1 MNSLHVCSEFDG
13 GFMNKRSEIVKQG
26 ISEIE
31 IMEEQQFYEDVRL
44 ILQQAREQAYSNVS
58 AIMTYAYWNVGQRI
72 VEQEQLGKR
81 KAKYG
86 SYLIRNL
93 SKKLS
98 DEFGTGFSVAN
109 LRNCRQFY
117 LTFPKDSYGFSMA
130 GKVTWSHLRDIM
142 RISDEEERNFYL
154 NEVANE
160 NWSVKT
166 LERNIK
172 SGYYKRML
180 STQLPDRENKALEFV
195 KDPFVLEFMGVGQS
209 VSQLESDLETAI
221 INNLQKFLLEMGK
234 GFSFVGRQMR
244 ICTETTD
251 FYIDLVFYNFIL
263 KCFVIIDL
271 KTTKLTHQDIG
282 QMDMYVRMFDDLK
295 RRDDDNPTIGIIFC
309 TDKDETI
316 VKYSVLQ
323 ESQQIFASKYMT
335 VLPTVEELQKE
346 LERNQLIYK
355 WEN

>member
-1 MNSLHVCSEFDG
+1 MEKKSELL
-13 GFMNKRSEIVKQG
+13 KQESSEILITK
-26 ISEIE
+26 
-31 IMEEQQFYEDVRL
+31 EQQFYEDVRL
-44 ILQQAREQAYSNVS
+44 ILQRARKEAYNS
-58 AIMTYAYWNVGQRI
+58 ANSIMTYAYWNVGRRI
-72 VEQEQLGKR
+72 VEQEQYGKI
-81 KAKYG
+81 KTKYG
-86 SYLIRNL
+86 SYLIKNL
-93 SKKLS
+93 SEQLS

-117 LTFPKDSYGFSMA
+117 LVFPKDSYGFSMA
-130 GKVTWSHLRDIM
+130 GKISWSHLRSIM
-142 RISDEEERNFYL
+142 RISHEEERNFYL
-154 NEVANE
+154 KETLTE
-160 NWSVKT
+160 NWSVRV

-180 STQLPDRENKALEFV
+180 STQLPDKENEVLEFV
-195 KDPFVLEFMGVGQS
+195 KDPFVLEFMGATPNI
-209 VSQLESDLETAI
+209 SQLESDLETAI

-251 FYIDLVFYNFIL
+251 FYIDLVFYNYIL
-263 KCFVIIDL
+263 KCFVVIDL
-271 KTTKLTHQDIG
+271 KTKKLTHQDIG

-295 RRDDDNPTIGIIFC
+295 RREDDNPTIGIIFC

-316 VKYSVLQ
+316 VKYSVLH

-346 LERNQLIYK
+346 LERNQLIYDSRK
-355 WEN
+355 

>member
-1 MNSLHVCSEFDG
+1 MEKESELSKQESLELIITA
-13 GFMNKRSEIVKQG
+13 N
-26 ISEIE
+26 
-31 IMEEQQFYEDVRL
+31 EQQFYEDVRF
-44 ILQQAREQAYSNVS
+44 ILQQAREQAYNS
-58 AIMTYAYWNVGQRI
+58 ANGIMTYAYWNVGRRI
-72 VEQEQLGKR
+72 VEQEQCGEK
-81 KAKYG
+81 KARYG
-86 SYLIRNL
+86 SYLIKNL
-93 SKKLS
+93 SKQLS
-98 DEFGTGFSVAN
+98 DEFGTGFSAAN

-117 LTFPKDSYGFSMA
+117 LTFPKESYGFSIA
-130 GKVTWSHLRDIM
+130 GKVSWSHLRIIM
-142 RISDEEERNFYL
+142 RISDEDERNFYL
-154 NEVANE
+154 NEVTTE
-160 NWSVKT
+160 NWSVRI

-180 STQLPDRENKALEFV
+180 STQLPDKENKALDFV
-195 KDPFVLEFMGVGQS
+195 KDPFVLEFMGVPQNIYHM
-209 VSQLESDLETAI
+209 ESDLETAI

-251 FYIDLVFYNFIL
+251 FYIDLVFYNYIL

-271 KTTKLTHQDIG
+271 KTKKLTHQDIG

-295 RRDDDNPTIGIIFC
+295 RREDDNPTIGIIFC

-316 VKYSVLQ
+316 VKYSILH

-346 LERNQLIYK
+346 LERNQLIYDNGK
-355 WEN
+355 

>member
-1 MNSLHVCSEFDG
+1 MDEKNRIEKK
-13 GFMNKRSEIVKQG
+13 NY
-26 ISEIE
+26 EIE
-31 IMEEQQFYEDVRL
+31 DQREKQLYEDIRE
-44 ILQQAREQAYSNVS
+44 ILYKAREQAYKNASS
-58 AIMTYAYWNVGQRI
+58 IMTYAYWNVGKRI
-72 VEQEQLGKR
+72 VEEEQLGNE

-86 SYLIRNL
+86 SYLIKNL
-93 SKKLS
+93 SKELT
-98 DEFGTGFSVAN
+98 DEFGTGFSIAS
-109 LRNCRQFY
+109 LKNCRRFY
-117 LTFPKDSYGFSMA
+117 LTFPQESYGYT
-130 GKVTWSHLRDIM
+130 KIREVPWSHLRNIM
-142 RISDEEERNFYL
+142 RIPDEEERNFYL
-154 NEVANE
+154 SEVANE

-180 STQLPDRENKALEFV
+180 STQLPERENKALEFV

-209 VSQLESDLETAI
+209 ATQLESNLETAI
-221 INNLQKFLLEMGK
+221 ISNLQKFLLEMGK

-251 FYIDLVFYNFIL
+251 FYIDLVFYNYIL
-263 KCFVIIDL
+263 KCFVVIDL

-295 RRDDDNPTIGIIFC
+295 RREDDNPTIGIIFC
-309 TDKDETI
+309 TDKDETM

-335 VLPTVEELQKE
+335 VLPTVEELQRE
-346 LERNQLIYK
+346 LERNQLIY
-355 WEN
+355 NQRQYT

>member
-1 MNSLHVCSEFDG
+1 MIATD
-13 GFMNKRSEIVKQG
+13 
-26 ISEIE
+26 
-31 IMEEQQFYEDVRL
+31 EEQFYEDVRF
-44 ILQQAREQAYSNVS
+44 ILLQAREQAYSS
-58 AIMTYAYWNVGQRI
+58 ASGIMTYTYWNVGRRI
-72 VEQEQLGKR
+72 VEQEQYGEK
-81 KAKYG
+81 KARYG
-86 SYLIRNL
+86 SYLIKNL
-93 SKKLS
+93 SKQLS

-117 LTFPKDSYGFSMA
+117 LIFLEDSYGFSIV
-130 GKVTWSHLRDIM
+130 GKIPWSHLRSIM

-154 NEVANE
+154 NEVVTE
-160 NWSVKT
+160 NWSVRV

-180 STQLPDRENKALEFV
+180 STQLHDKENKALEFV
-195 KDPFVLEFMGVGQS
+195 KDPFVLEFMGIAQNINH
-209 VSQLESDLETAI
+209 LESDLETAI

-251 FYIDLVFYNFIL
+251 FYIDLVFYNYIL

-271 KTTKLTHQDIG
+271 KTKKLIHRDIG

-295 RRDDDNPTIGIIFC
+295 RREDDNPTIGIIFC

-316 VKYSVLQ
+316 VKYSVLH

-335 VLPTVEELQKE
+335 ILPTVEELQRE
-346 LERNQLIYK
+346 LERNQLIYDCDK
-355 WEN
+355 

>member
-1 MNSLHVCSEFDG
+1 MN
-13 GFMNKRSEIVKQG
+13 NKNEVIRKDNATI
-26 ISEIE
+26 ILA
-31 IMEEQQFYEDVRL
+31 EEKQFYEDIRE
-44 ILQQAREQAYSNVS
+44 ILCQAREQAYKNASG
-58 AIMTYAYWNVGQRI
+58 IMTYAYWNVGRKI
-72 VEQEQLGKR
+72 VEQEQLGKER
-81 KAKYG
+81 AAYG
-86 SYLIRNL
+86 SYLIKNL
-93 SKKLS
+93 SRELS
-98 DEFGTGFSVAN
+98 DEFGTGFSIAS
-109 LRNCRQFY
+109 LKNCRRFY
-117 LTFPKDSYGFSMA
+117 LTFPQESYGYRMIN
-130 GKVTWSHLRDIM
+130 KVTWSHLRDIM

-180 STQLPDRENKALEFV
+180 STQLPDKENKTLEFV
-195 KDPFVLEFMGVGQS
+195 KDPFVLEFMGAGQNA
-209 VSQLESDLETAI
+209 SQLESDLETAI
-221 INNLQKFLLEMGK
+221 INNLQNFLLEMGK

-263 KCFVIIDL
+263 KCFVVIDL

-335 VLPTVEELQKE
+335 VLPTVEELQRE
-346 LERNQLIYK
+346 LERNQLIYRQ
-355 WEN
+355 ED

>member
-1 MNSLHVCSEFDG
+1 MEKKSELL
-13 GFMNKRSEIVKQG
+13 KQESSEILITK
-26 ISEIE
+26 
-31 IMEEQQFYEDVRL
+31 EQQFYEDVRL
-44 ILQQAREQAYSNVS
+44 ILQRARKEAYNS
-58 AIMTYAYWNVGQRI
+58 ANSIMTYAYWNVGRRI
-72 VEQEQLGKR
+72 VEQEQYGKI
-81 KAKYG
+81 KTKYG
-86 SYLIRNL
+86 SYLIKNL
-93 SKKLS
+93 SEQLS

-117 LTFPKDSYGFSMA
+117 LVFPKDSYGFSMA
-130 GKVTWSHLRDIM
+130 GKISWSHLRSIM
-142 RISDEEERNFYL
+142 RISHEEERNFYL
-154 NEVANE
+154 KETLTE
-160 NWSVKT
+160 NWSVRV

-180 STQLPDRENKALEFV
+180 STQLPDKENEVLEFV
-195 KDPFVLEFMGVGQS
+195 KDPFVLEFMGATS
-209 VSQLESDLETAI
+209 NISQLESDLETAI

-251 FYIDLVFYNFIL
+251 FYIDLVFYNYIL
-263 KCFVIIDL
+263 KCFVVIDL
-271 KTTKLTHQDIG
+271 KTKKLTHQDIG

-295 RRDDDNPTIGIIFC
+295 RREDDNPTIGIIFC

-316 VKYSVLQ
+316 VKYSVLH

-346 LERNQLIYK
+346 LERNQLIYDSRK
-355 WEN
+355 